1 MAKYITED
9 TKFLNFYDS
18 ILDHYV
24 EYILF
29 G

>member
-9 TKFLNFYDS
+9 TKFFNFYDS
-18 ILDHYV
+18 ILYHYV

-29 G
+29 E